1 MDNVVRI
8 MGNYT
13 EIPSDRAWELQ
24 NETAGTTDLEA
35 AQKKNIKKNK
45 LAKEKI
51 KWQFYKNHC
60 S

>member
-24 NETAGTTDLEA
+24 NETAGTAELEA
-35 AQKKNIKKNK
+35 NQKKEIVKKYK
-45 LAKEKI
+45 LDK
-51 KWQFYKNHC
+51 
-60 S
+60 

>member
-24 NETAGTTDLEA
+24 NEIAGTAELEA
-35 AQKKNIKKNK
+35 NQKKKIVKK
-45 LAKEKI
+45 I
-51 KWQFYKNHC
+51 
-60 S
+60 